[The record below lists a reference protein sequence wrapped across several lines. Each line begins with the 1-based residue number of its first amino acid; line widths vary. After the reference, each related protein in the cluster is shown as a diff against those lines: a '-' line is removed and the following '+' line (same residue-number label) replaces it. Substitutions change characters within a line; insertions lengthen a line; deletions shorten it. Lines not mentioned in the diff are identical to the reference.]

1 MATPPT
7 FAIIGASLA
16 GAKTAEALREQGF
29 DGNVILFGAETHLPY
44 ERPPLSKGYLKG
56 TEDRDSFVVHPK
68 DWYEKQN
75 VELRLGTEVTG
86 LDASA
91 HRLTTADGSEVAYD
105 RLLIATG
112 STPRRLSM
120 PGAEASNVRYLRT
133 VDDSETLRAA
143 IDEQARVVI
152 VGAGWIGLEVAAAAS
167 EAGASVTV
175 IESLDLPL
183 LRVLGPEMATVFADL
198 HREHGVDLRLGA
210 TLSEI
215 RTEAGQATS
224 VVLGDGRD
232 VPATLLVVGIGIAPN
247 TALAE
252 AAGLEVDNGIVVDEA
267 LRSSDPDVFAAGD
280 VANAQHPL
288 LGRRIRVEHW
298 ANALNQPA
306 VAAKAMRGEPAS
318 FDLLPYFYTDQYDLG
333 MEYVGYVGPGDDT
346 HVVVRGDAAGREF
359 VAFWLDRQDRI
370 QAGMNVNVWDVVDD
384 VKALITANRPVDI
397 TALTDP
403 EVPFADALQ

>member
-56 TEDRDSFVVHPK
+56 TEGRDSFVVHPK
-68 DWYEKQN
+68 DWYEEQN
-75 VELRLGTEVTG
+75 VELRLSTEVTG
-86 LDASA
+86 MDASA
-91 HRLTTADGSEVAYD
+91 HRLTIADGSALAYD

-120 PGAEASNVRYLRT
+120 PGADASNVRYLRT
-133 VDDSETLRAA
+133 VDDSEALRAA
-143 IDEQARVVI
+143 IDQEARVVI

-210 TLSEI
+210 ALSEI
-215 RTEAGQATS
+215 RTEAGLATS
-224 VVLGDGRD
+224 AVLGDGSD
-232 VPATLLVVGIGIAPN
+232 VPATLMVVGIGITPN

-359 VAFWLDRQDRI
+359 VAFWLDRQDRV

-384 VKALITANRPVDI
+384 VKALITANRPVDVA
-397 TALTDP
+397 ALTDP
-403 EVPFADALQ
+403 DVPFADALQ

>member
-1 MATPPT
+1 MATPPI
-7 FAIIGASLA
+7 FAIVGASLA
-16 GAKTAEALREQGF
+16 GAKAAEALREQGF
-29 DGNVILFGAETHLPY
+29 DGEVVLFGAETHLPY

-56 TEDRDSFVVHPK
+56 SEGRDSFVVHPRE
-68 DWYEKQN
+68 WYDEQR
-75 VELRLGTEVTG
+75 VELRLATEVTG
-86 LDASA
+86 LDVKE
-91 HRLTTADGSEVAYD
+91 HRLRTADGAETTYD

-112 STPRRLSM
+112 SSPRRLAM
-120 PGAEASNVRYLRT
+120 PGADAYNVRYLRT
-133 VDDSETLRAA
+133 VDDSNALRAA
-143 IDEQARVVI
+143 INADARLVI
-152 VGAGWIGLEVAAAAS
+152 VGAGWIGLEVAAAAN

-175 IESLDLPL
+175 VESLDLPL

-210 TLSEI
+210 SLASITA
-215 RTEAGQATS
+215 EAGRATY
-224 VVLGDGRD
+224 VLLGDGSD
-232 VPATLLVVGIGIAPN
+232 IPASLIVVGIGITPN

-252 AAGLEVDNGIVVDEA
+252 AAGLEVANGIVVDDS

-346 HVVVRGDAAGREF
+346 HVVVRGDTAGREF
-359 VAFWLDRQDRI
+359 VAFWLDRQDRV

-384 VKALITANRPVDI
+384 VKALITANRPVDVA
-397 TALTDP
+397 ALTDP
-403 EVPFADALQ
+403 DVPFADALQ

>member
-1 MATPPT
+1 M
-7 FAIIGASLA
+7 
-16 GAKTAEALREQGF
+16 
-29 DGNVILFGAETHLPY
+29 
-44 ERPPLSKGYLKG
+44 
-56 TEDRDSFVVHPK
+56 
-68 DWYEKQN
+68 
-75 VELRLGTEVTG
+75 
-86 LDASA
+86 
-91 HRLTTADGSEVAYD
+91 AYD
-105 RLLIATG
+105 RLLLATG

-120 PGAEASNVRYLRT
+120 PGADAPNVRYLRT
-133 VDDSETLRAA
+133 VDDSEELRAA

-183 LRVLGPEMATVFADL
+183 LRVLGPEMASVFADL
-198 HREHGVDLRLGA
+198 HRDHGVDLRLGA

-215 RTEAGQATS
+215 RTDAGQATS
-224 VVLGDGRD
+224 VVLGDGSD
-232 VPATLLVVGIGIAPN
+232 VPATLMVVGIGITPN

-318 FDLLPYFYTDQYDLG
+318 FDMLPYFYTDQYDLG

-346 HVVVRGDAAGREF
+346 HVAVRGDTAGREF
-359 VAFWLDRQDRI
+359 VAFWLDPQDRV

-384 VKALITANRPVDI
+384 VKALITANRPVDVA
-397 TALTDP
+397 ALTDP
-403 EVPFADALQ
+403 DVPFSDTLR

>member
-7 FAIIGASLA
+7 FAIVGASLA
-16 GAKTAEALREQGF
+16 GAKAAEALREQGF
-29 DGNVILFGAETHLPY
+29 DGEVILFGAETHLPY

-56 TEDRDSFVVHPK
+56 SEGRDSFVVHPK
-68 DWYEKQN
+68 EWYEEQN
-75 VELRLGTEVTG
+75 VELRLGVEVTG
-86 LDASA
+86 VDASA
-91 HRLTTADGSEVAYD
+91 HRLTTANGSDVAYD

-112 STPRRLSM
+112 STPRRLAM
-120 PGAEASNVRYLRT
+120 PGADAANVRYLRT
-133 VDDSETLRAA
+133 VDDSEVLRAA

-152 VGAGWIGLEVAAAAS
+152 IGAGWIGLEVAAAAS

-175 IESLDLPL
+175 IESLELPL

-198 HREHGVDLRLGA
+198 HRDHGVDLRLGA
-210 TLSEI
+210 TLSQI
-215 RTEAGQATS
+215 RTQAGRATA
-224 VVLGDGRD
+224 VVLGDGSD
-232 VPATLLVVGIGIAPN
+232 APATLIVVGIGITPN

-280 VANAQHPL
+280 VANALHPVL
-288 LGRRIRVEHW
+288 SRRIRVEHW

-306 VAAKAMRGEPAS
+306 VAAKAMRGESAS
-318 FDLLPYFYTDQYDLG
+318 FDMLPYFYTDQYDLG

-346 HVVVRGDAAGREF
+346 RVVVRGDTAGREF
-359 VAFWLDRQDRI
+359 VAFWLDRQDRV

-384 VKALITANRPVDI
+384 VKSLITANRPVDVA
-397 TALTDP
+397 ALTDP
-403 EVPFADALQ
+403 DVPFADALR

>member
-7 FAIIGASLA
+7 FAIVGASLA
-16 GAKTAEALREQGF
+16 GAKAAEALRKQGF
-29 DGNVILFGAETHLPY
+29 DGEVILLGAERHLPY

-56 TEDRDSFVVHPK
+56 SEGRDSFVVHPRE
-68 DWYEKQN
+68 WYEEQN
-75 VELRLGTEVTG
+75 VELRLGIEVTG
-86 LDASA
+86 VDASA
-91 HRLTTADGSEVAYD
+91 HRLTTADGSDVAYD

-112 STPRRLSM
+112 STPRRLAM
-120 PGAEASNVRYLRT
+120 PGADASNVRYLRT
-133 VDDSETLRAA
+133 VDDSEALRAA
-143 IDEQARVVI
+143 IDGQARAVI

-167 EAGASVTV
+167 DAGASVTV

-198 HREHGVDLRLGA
+198 HRDHGVDLRLGA

-215 RTEAGQATS
+215 RTQAGRATS
-224 VVLGDGRD
+224 VVLGDGSD
-232 VPATLLVVGIGIAPN
+232 VPATLIVVGIGITPN

-280 VANAQHPL
+280 VANALHPV

-318 FDLLPYFYTDQYDLG
+318 FDMLPYFYTDQYDLG

-346 HVVVRGDAAGREF
+346 HVVVRGDTAGREF
-359 VAFWLDRQDRI
+359 VGFWLDRQDRV

-384 VKALITANRPVDI
+384 VKALIIANRPVDVA
-397 TALTDP
+397 ALTDP
-403 EVPFADALQ
+403 DVPFADALR

>member
-1 MATPPT
+1 MPTPPT
-7 FAIIGASLA
+7 FAIVGASLA
-16 GAKTAEALREQGF
+16 GAKAAEALREQDF
-29 DGNVILFGAETHLPY
+29 DGDVILFGAETHLPY
-44 ERPPLSKGYLKG
+44 ERPPLSKGFLKG

-68 DWYEKQN
+68 EWYEEQK

-91 HRLTTADGSEVAYD
+91 HRLTTADGGEMAYD
-105 RLLIATG
+105 RLLLATG

-120 PGAEASNVRYLRT
+120 PGADAPNVRYLRT
-133 VDDSETLRAA
+133 VDDSEELRAA

-183 LRVLGPEMATVFADL
+183 LRVLGPEMASVFADL
-198 HREHGVDLRLGA
+198 HRDHGVDLRLGT

-215 RTEAGQATS
+215 RTDAGQATS
-224 VVLGDGRD
+224 VVLGDGSD
-232 VPATLLVVGIGIAPN
+232 VPATLMVVGIGITPN

-318 FDLLPYFYTDQYDLG
+318 FDMLPYFYTDQYDLG

-346 HVVVRGDAAGREF
+346 HVAVRGDTAGREF
-359 VAFWLDRQDRI
+359 VAFWLDPQDRV

-384 VKALITANRPVDI
+384 VKALITANRPVDVA
-397 TALTDP
+397 ALTDP
-403 EVPFADALQ
+403 DVPFSDTLR

>member
-1 MATPPT
+1 MATPPA

-56 TEDRDSFVVHPK
+56 TEGRDSFVVHPK
-68 DWYEKQN
+68 EWYEEQN
-75 VELRLGTEVTG
+75 IELRLSTEVTG
-86 LDASA
+86 MDASA
-91 HRLTTADGSEVAYD
+91 HRLTTADGREVAYD

-120 PGAEASNVRYLRT
+120 PGADASNVRYLRT
-133 VDDSETLRAA
+133 VDDSEALRAA
-143 IDEQARVVI
+143 IDQEARVVI

-210 TLSEI
+210 ALSEI
-215 RTEAGQATS
+215 RTEAGLATS
-224 VVLGDGRD
+224 AVLGDGSD
-232 VPATLLVVGIGIAPN
+232 VPATLMVVGIGITPN

-359 VAFWLDRQDRI
+359 VAFWLDRQDRV

-384 VKALITANRPVDI
+384 VKALITANRPVDVA
-397 TALTDP
+397 ALTDP
-403 EVPFADALQ
+403 DVPFADALQ

>member
-7 FAIIGASLA
+7 FAIVGASLA
-16 GAKTAEALREQGF
+16 GAKAAEALREQGF
-29 DGNVILFGAETHLPY
+29 DGEVILFGAETHLPY

-56 TEDRDSFVVHPK
+56 TESRDSFVVHPK
-68 DWYEKQN
+68 EWYEEQK
-75 VELRLGTEVTG
+75 VELRLGTEVTR

-91 HRLTTADGSEVAYD
+91 HQLTTADGSDLAYD

-120 PGAEASNVRYLRT
+120 PGADASNVRYLRT
-133 VDDSETLRAA
+133 VDDSEALRAA
-143 IDEQARVVI
+143 IDGQARVVI

-215 RTEAGQATS
+215 RTDAGQAIS
-224 VVLGDGRD
+224 VVLGDGSD
-232 VPATLLVVGIGIAPN
+232 VPATLIVVGIGITPN
-247 TALAE
+247 VALAE

-306 VAAKAMRGEPAS
+306 VAAKAMRSEPAS
-318 FDLLPYFYTDQYDLG
+318 FDVLPYFYTDQYDLG

-346 HVVVRGDAAGREF
+346 HVVVRGDTAGREF
-359 VAFWLDRQDRI
+359 VAFWLDPQDRV

-384 VKALITANRPVDI
+384 VKALITANRPVDV
-397 TALTDP
+397 ASLTDP
-403 EVPFADALQ
+403 DVPFADSLR

>member
-7 FAIIGASLA
+7 FAIVGASLA
-16 GAKTAEALREQGF
+16 GAKAAEALREQGF
-29 DGNVILFGAETHLPY
+29 DGEVILFGAETHLPY

-56 TEDRDSFVVHPK
+56 SEGRDSFVVHPK
-68 DWYEKQN
+68 EWYEEQN
-75 VELRLGTEVTG
+75 VELRLGIEVTG
-86 LDASA
+86 VDASA
-91 HRLTTADGSEVAYD
+91 HRLTTADGSDVAYD

-112 STPRRLSM
+112 STPRRLMM
-120 PGAEASNVRYLRT
+120 PGADASNVRYLRT
-133 VDDSETLRAA
+133 VDDSELLRGA
-143 IDEQARVVI
+143 IDGRAQVVI
-152 VGAGWIGLEVAAAAS
+152 IGAGWIGLEVAAAAS

-175 IESLDLPL
+175 VESLDLPL

-198 HREHGVDLRLGA
+198 HRDHAVDLRLGA

-215 RTEAGQATS
+215 RTEAGRATS
-224 VVLGDGRD
+224 VLLGDGSD
-232 VPATLLVVGIGIAPN
+232 VPATLIVVGIGITPN

-252 AAGLEVDNGIVVDEA
+252 GAGLEVDNGIVVDEA

-280 VANAQHPL
+280 VANALHPV

-346 HVVVRGDAAGREF
+346 HVVVRGDTTGREF
-359 VAFWLDRQDRI
+359 VAFWLDREDRV

-384 VKALITANRPVDI
+384 VKALITANRPVDVA
-397 TALTDP
+397 ALTDP
-403 EVPFADALQ
+403 DLPLADALR